1 MICVLVYVH
10 ISRGVIMQT
19 LNFSHTR
26 QNLASTLDAV
36 VDNAMP
42 VIVTRQNKES
52 VVIISMKDY
61 RAMEETA
68 YLMQSEANAKRLNR
82 AIDQLE
88 DGLGKTKELLEE

>member
-1 MICVLVYVH
+1 
-10 ISRGVIMQT
+10 MQT

-26 QNLASTLDAV
+26 QNLASTLDDV
-36 VDNAMP
+36 VDNSMP

-68 YLMQSEANAKRLNR
+68 YLMQSNVNAKRLNR
-82 AIDQLE
+82 AINQLE
-88 DGLGKTKELLEE
+88 DGLGKTKELIEE

>member
-1 MICVLVYVH
+1 M
-10 ISRGVIMQT
+10 RT

-61 RAMEETA
+61 RSMEETA

-82 AIDQLE
+82 AINQLE
-88 DGLGKTKELLEE
+88 DGLGKTKELVEV

>member
-1 MICVLVYVH
+1 
-10 ISRGVIMQT
+10 MQT
-19 LNFSHTR
+19 LNFSYTR

-82 AIDQLE
+82 AITQLE
-88 DGLGKTKELLEE
+88 DGLGKTKELIEE

>member
-1 MICVLVYVH
+1 
-10 ISRGVIMQT
+10 MQT

-26 QNLASTLDAV
+26 QNLASTLDDV
-36 VDNAMP
+36 VDNSMP

-68 YLMQSEANAKRLNR
+68 YLMQSNANAKRLNR
-82 AIDQLE
+82 AINQLE

>member
-1 MICVLVYVH
+1 
-10 ISRGVIMQT
+10 MQT

-26 QNLASTLDAV
+26 QNFASTLDDV

-68 YLMQSEANAKRLNR
+68 YLMQSNVNAKRLNR
-82 AIDQLE
+82 AINQLE
-88 DGLGKTKELLEE
+88 DGLGRTKELIEE